1 MFLEVKAVKRAA
13 ISENSVK
20 MIFHFTF
27 AILVLVIVTGLVL
40 HYFQGRINS
49 EDLET
54 QVYANIVEKCLSKVV
69 NDRVYVG
76 VIDPARK
83 NSFQECFYVSASEP
97 YKDIMAVNASLL
109 IDDKNIWSV
118 YYNPEKYE
126 FWRASI
132 TKKGQFKRYI
142 LEKNV
147 IYEAGPKRYNARL
160 LIDVIYP

>member
-1 MFLEVKAVKRAA
+1 MKKAA

-20 MIFHFTF
+20 LIFHFTF

-40 HYFQGRINS
+40 HYFKGRIDS

-54 QVYANIVEKCLSKVV
+54 QVYANIVEKCLSKVI

-76 VIDPARK
+76 LIDPARK
-83 NSFQECFYVSASEP
+83 NNFENCFYVSDSSL
-97 YKDIMAVNASLL
+97 YKDVMAINVTLL
-109 IDDKNIWSV
+109 VDNESVWSV

-160 LIDVIYP
+160 LIDIIYP